1 MRPLGS
7 KHKAVRNAR
16 SRLVHRNDRK
26 SSRMANPAE
35 SRRQNFG
42 RRMHF
47 RDGPVSR
54 FLRDMRRRLIFRR
67 AVLYLLGSL
76 FALILIAALFVGGYI
91 RAAADTF
98 NAAAARVS
106 ADAGFGISE
115 LHLSGQDRTPPQTIL
130 AVLNLTP
137 GQSIF
142 AANLRM
148 ARARLMLLP
157 WVAQA
162 DVTRRYPDSI
172 TVSIVEKHPFALWQS
187 AKGLF
192 AIERSGAVIARA
204 VPKDF
209 PHLPVFVGGAP
220 DGGGELV
227 DAVAGHR
234 AVVAR
239 VRAMERVSGR
249 RWNLIFDDGVV
260 VKLPEKDW
268 QQQLGVLDRLIV
280 DKGILERDITEIDLR
295 SRDNYF
301 FVLHGANKKV
311 ARENAA

>member
-7 KHKAVRNAR
+7 KHKTVRNAR
-16 SRLVHRNDRK
+16 GRSDHRNDRK
-26 SSRMANPAE
+26 SSRTANSAE

-42 RRMHF
+42 RRTHF

-54 FLRDMRRRLIFRR
+54 FLRDMRRRLTLRR
-67 AVLYLLGSL
+67 PVLYLSG
-76 FALILIAALFVGGYI
+76 ALLAFTLVAALFVGGYV
-91 RAAADTF
+91 RAVIDTF

-115 LHLSGQDRTPPQTIL
+115 LHLSGEDRTPPQTIL

-172 TVSIVEKHPFALWQS
+172 TVGIVEKHPFALWQS

-192 AIERSGAVIARA
+192 VIERSGAVIARA

-209 PHLPVFVGGAP
+209 PHLPVFIGGAP

-249 RWNLIFDDGVV
+249 RWNLILDDGVV

>member
-1 MRPLGS
+1 MRSLGS
-7 KHKAVRNAR
+7 KRDTVRNAR
-16 SRLVHRNDRK
+16 GRSIPRDGRK
-26 SSRMANPAE
+26 SSRAANPVE
-35 SRRQNFG
+35 SRRQRFG
-42 RRMHF
+42 RRTHF

-54 FLRDMRRRLIFRR
+54 FLRDMRRRLTFRR
-67 AVLYLLGSL
+67 PILYLTGAFLAFTL
-76 FALILIAALFVGGYI
+76 VAALFVGGYI
-91 RAAADTF
+91 RVAVNTL
-98 NAAAARVS
+98 NAAAATVS
-106 ADAGFGISE
+106 ADAGFGISK
-115 LHLSGQDRTPPQTIL
+115 LHLSGEYRTSPQTIL
-130 AVLNLTP
+130 AVLNFTP

-142 AANLRM
+142 AADLQT

-187 AKGLF
+187 VEGLF
-192 AIERSGAVIARA
+192 VIERSGAVIARA
-204 VPKDF
+204 VPRDF
-209 PHLPVFVGGAP
+209 LHLPVFIGGAP

-227 DAVAGHR
+227 DAIAGHR
-234 AVVAR
+234 AVAAR

-249 RWNLIFDDGVV
+249 RWNLILDDGVV

-280 DKGILERDITEIDLR
+280 EKGILERDIVEIDLR

-311 ARENAA
+311 TRENAA